1 MVTWFRKRSTIVGG
15 VAAICGLAMASL
27 AAQDQPP
34 VLLVLGQAAI
44 DQGPPPHLI
53 PTGTANDQIA
63 SVGLRQAI
71 PYSAARIGGS
81 VTLPGGGG
89 GADGWFA
96 LRSVP
101 SWWVSKRIVTE
112 MIPQFP
118 QPAGWDSTTVNR
130 LAAKQVLVV
139 GALTYDNEH
148 LVNDNAARPKSGQ
161 PKPVLAVG
169 TPSHHGVLRVPAGD
183 EGDPAQMGQWMKLDD
198 CAKAHP

>member
-71 PYSAARIGGS
+71 PYFAARIGAS
-81 VTLPGGGG
+81 VTLPGDVGGT
-89 GADGWFA
+89 DGWFA

-101 SWWVSKRIVTE
+101 SSWVSEPGSDDGLQNYLLAGPGLGSPDDSGDRTSLLN
-112 MIPQFP
+112 PCWTSFP
-118 QPAGWDSTTVNR
+118 WV
-130 LAAKQVLVV
+130 
-139 GALTYDNEH
+139 
-148 LVNDNAARPKSGQ
+148 RPISEW
-161 PKPVLAVG
+161 
-169 TPSHHGVLRVPAGD
+169 SHF
-183 EGDPAQMGQWMKLDD
+183 K
-198 CAKAHP
+198 